1 MLLLSD
7 IDDVIMK
14 LSAYMSKLRR
24 MCRLYGSLNLFNH
37 LLPLKPVLMISQIIT
52 VDHIT
57 FSCLWDP
64 YLMLLVE
71 IVAVLMVQL

>member
-1 MLLLSD
+1 
-7 IDDVIMK
+7 
-14 LSAYMSKLRR
+14 MSKLRR
-24 MCRLYGSLNLFNH
+24 MCRLYGSLNKEIFNH